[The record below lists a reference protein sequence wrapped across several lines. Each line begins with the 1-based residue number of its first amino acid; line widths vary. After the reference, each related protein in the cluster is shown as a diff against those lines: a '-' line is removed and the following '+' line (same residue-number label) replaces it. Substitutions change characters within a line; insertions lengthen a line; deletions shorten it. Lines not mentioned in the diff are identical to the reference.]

1 MKYLFGILLLVMTAF
16 LAVIQFVRNVKF
28 AAMTDRRNR
37 LSPWILIAGATVL
50 IVDMCSPG
58 TTTVRLTADL
68 ILPATCFILL
78 TSSLWNYKKISWLI
92 CVVII
97 IELLQALY
105 YMAGLS
111 GLLPP
116 PHLYVSLSVQFLALA
131 VITVQFLA
139 GIWKRMNSIKEV
151 MKSGT
156 IWTNVLLSVD
166 ALYPLLLL
174 LNYSFYLLASGIAG
188 TFEGLHS
195 YIFLIVA
202 ALSLASLALRIY
214 LDAAFVLWQQQER
227 RIVESMKVTS
237 VESAIDVSRIDDI
250 YKDIYERV
258 VAYFETEKPFLDNK
272 LTIND
277 VVRSLYTNKLYISR
291 AISQFTGRN
300 FCQFVNYYRVI
311 YSMQCFRENPDLKI
325 YELATMSGFNSI
337 VSYNMAFR
345 LFMGENPSEW
355 CRKEKTRKIKN
366 KK

>member
-1 MKYLFGILLLVMTAF
+1 
-16 LAVIQFVRNVKF
+16 
-28 AAMTDRRNR
+28 
-37 LSPWILIAGATVL
+37 
-50 IVDMCSPG
+50 
-58 TTTVRLTADL
+58 
-68 ILPATCFILL
+68 
-78 TSSLWNYKKISWLI
+78 
-92 CVVII
+92 
-97 IELLQALY
+97 
-105 YMAGLS
+105 MAGLAR
-111 GLLPP
+111 LLPP
-116 PHLYVSLSVQFLALA
+116 PHLYVSLFVQVLALA

-139 GIWKRMNSIKEV
+139 GIWKRMSSIKEV

-174 LNYSFYLLASGIAG
+174 LNYSFYLLASAIAG

-237 VESAIDVSRIDDI
+237 VESAIDVSRIEDI

-258 VAYFETEKPFLDNK
+258 VAYFENEKPFLDNK